1 MIGALIARRKASEG
15 FEALNRRDLEV
26 FLKDWAD
33 DATFI
38 YPGDVSGVSGTHTA

>member
-15 FEALNRRDLEV
+15 LEALNKRDLEV

-33 DATFI
+33 DATFT
-38 YPGDVSGVSGTHTA
+38 YPGDLSGVSGTHTA